1 MASGRWFRM
10 REYRKVKLGDIF
22 TLEKG
27 SLQSSKCTPGQY
39 DFITAAEDWKT
50 HESYTHD
57 CEAIVYAVAA
67 SGSLG
72 RAHYVNG
79 KFIASD
85 LCFIMQEKDKEKYP
99 VNFQFYQ
106 IIFEVLRDEIVSKTK
121 TGTSKESISQKN
133 LAKYEI
139 PYFDYDFQIAN
150 YERLV
155 RTKQIIAEI
164 SKETESQKA
173 YAKQLRQNILQDAIE
188 GKLTAEWRKTHP
200 VIKGNPDFDAEALF
214 EEIQKEKKSDKK
226 QKELA
231 PIGDDEKPFEIPE
244 GWEWITMGDIYSFS
258 NGTASRGSAN
268 GRPYPVLRLADLSN
282 NYIDLNDVR
291 NINLTDNEFNSHRV
305 FNDDLIFIRV
315 NGSKD
320 RVGNAFLFTSDNP
333 VSYCDH
339 LFCGHK
345 ISKFISS
352 SFTMLEFNSSFAR
365 NQIIPLIKTTTGQN
379 TINQGNMS
387 IIKLPFPPFE
397 EQKEIVKRVNENYKI
412 IKQLEQKISQR
423 EEYANQLMQS
433 ILKDA
438 FEER

>member
-1 MASGRWFRM
+1 MS
-10 REYRKVKLGDIF
+10 EYRKVKLGDIF

-133 LAKYEI
+133 LSKYEI

-155 RTKQIIAEI
+155 RTKQIIAKI

-188 GKLTAEWRKTHP
+188 SQSNIRIYRIENLLVNDRKGMMTGPFGTLISKNDHKSFGIPMLGIENIGKGKF
-200 VIKGNPDFDAEALF
+200 IKGNKIFVTKEKANELKNYSVRANDIIISRSGTVGEICSIPQEYENALISTNLIKITLNQSIIYSDYF
-214 EEIQKEKKSDKK
+214 VLLFQCKGIIIDQVKKICSGSTRLFLTQGILKQISFPVPSLEIQLGILNKVDKIFEK
-226 QKELA
+226 
-231 PIGDDEKPFEIPE
+231 I
-244 GWEWITMGDIYSFS
+244 M
-258 NGTASRGSAN
+258 
-268 GRPYPVLRLADLSN
+268 
-282 NYIDLNDVR
+282 
-291 NINLTDNEFNSHRV
+291 
-305 FNDDLIFIRV
+305 
-315 NGSKD
+315 
-320 RVGNAFLFTSDNP
+320 
-333 VSYCDH
+333 
-339 LFCGHK
+339 
-345 ISKFISS
+345 
-352 SFTMLEFNSSFAR
+352 
-365 NQIIPLIKTTTGQN
+365 II
-379 TINQGNMS
+379 
-387 IIKLPFPPFE
+387 
-397 EQKEIVKRVNENYKI
+397 EQ
-412 IKQLEQKISQR
+412 QISQR

>member
-1 MASGRWFRM
+1 MS
-10 REYRKVKLGDIF
+10 EYKKVKLGDIF

-85 LCFIMQEKDKEKYP
+85 LCFIMQEKDKEKFP

-133 LAKYEI
+133 LSKYEI

-214 EEIQKEKKSDKK
+214 EEIRKKKKSDKK

-231 PIGDDEKPFEIPE
+231 PIGDDEKTFEIPE
-244 GWEWITMGDIYSFS
+244 GWKWVRLGEICKKITDGTHHSPINTPDGDYMYVTAKNIKTYGVDLSEITYVSKEIHDEIYKRCNVEYGDILYIKDGATTGIVCINNLKEQFSLLSSVALLKPAVLNSFLKYSMESPTFYEQTRNQMYGVAITRVTLEKIINAVIPLPS
-258 NGTASRGSAN
+258 LQEQMQITE
-268 GRPYPVLRLADLSN
+268 
-282 NYIDLNDVR
+282 
-291 NINLTDNEFNSHRV
+291 NINKQ
-305 FNDDLIFIRV
+305 LIMI
-315 NGSKD
+315 D
-320 RVGNAFLFTSDNP
+320 
-333 VSYCDH
+333 
-339 LFCGHK
+339 
-345 ISKFISS
+345 
-352 SFTMLEFNSSFAR
+352 
-365 NQIIPLIKTTTGQN
+365 
-379 TINQGNMS
+379 
-387 IIKLPFPPFE
+387 
-397 EQKEIVKRVNENYKI
+397 
-412 IKQLEQKISQR
+412 QLEQQITQR